1 MMKPSLRGTSIKKN
15 FDILIDSLFYSLLMF
30 HDFQRSTYIS
40 SLMHLVL
47 VVCDASTVTAL
58 LCLKVNLCQ
67 IIKKPHSTC
76 TLELEMD
83 GKHIGIRFYVAA
95 K

>member
-1 MMKPSLRGTSIKKN
+1 MSENLKHVLYLDQIH
-15 FDILIDSLFYSLLMF
+15 ILIDSLFYSLLMF